1 MNASP
6 IAPQAQTI
14 ARHIDDAAGR
24 YACYPG
30 IAQFRSGF
38 GDAGFVDAL
47 RVSNGDPIPA
57 KLSIHIGA
65 PDRFGLYPVGA
76 ARDESARIAPH
87 PAAYL
92 SRLVRQIAAVGA
104 LCDRDRDVV
113 QLGLSPGATD
123 FFDAEQIAEIVESLS
138 RNFHFSNR
146 PDRDFAATLSADALS
161 RTDLRTLVDA
171 GCNRAGF
178 AIGHIDSQ
186 AAATAIANAPD
197 AAVARCRAAGFRSV
211 RIDVVFGA
219 FVEDFD
225 CFCGR
230 LATVVRAAP
239 DVVALRDVAHLP
251 ESFAPETGGVHA
263 AVVRADMLCH
273 AWCTLIEAGYAHVG
287 MGVFAVPSDTLLRAK
302 SERRLHRDALGF
314 GVHGT
319 TDLIGFGVGAIQQ
332 VGGAYCRGL
341 SHPREWEAAIDAGRL
356 GISAGLV
363 LSDDDRI
370 RAAVIESILCTDAVD
385 FAFIAGRYNIDPR
398 TYFARESRALVA
410 LAENGLLVFDQRGG
424 EYGFCLTTSGQL
436 LSRVVAS
443 QFDGYLG
450 QADIR
455 SNAPLRDRA

>member
-1 MNASP
+1 MNTSSEV
-6 IAPQAQTI
+6 PQAQMI

-30 IAQFRSGF
+30 IAQFRTSF
-38 GDAGFVDAL
+38 GDAGFVEAL
-47 RVSNGDPIPA
+47 RTSNGDPIPA
-57 KLSIHIGA
+57 KLSLHIGA

-76 ARDESARIAPH
+76 ARDESARITPH
-87 PAAYL
+87 PVAYL

-113 QLGLSPGATD
+113 QLGLSPGTTD

-178 AIGHIDSQ
+178 AVGHIDPQ
-186 AAATAIANAPD
+186 ATAIAIAPD
-197 AAVARCRAAGFRSV
+197 AAVTRCRAAGFRSV
-211 RIDVVFGA
+211 RIDVVSGA
-219 FVEDFD
+219 VVEDFD
-225 CFCGR
+225 GFCGR

-251 ESFAPETGGVHA
+251 ESFAPETGGAHA
-263 AVVRADMLCH
+263 ADVRADMLCH

-287 MGVFAVPSDTLLRAK
+287 MGVFAVPGDALLRAK

-332 VGGAYCRGL
+332 IGGAYCRGL

-356 GISAGLV
+356 GIGAGLV

-370 RAAVIESILCTDAVD
+370 HAAVIESILCTDAVD
-385 FAFIAGRYNIDPR
+385 FAFIASRYKIDPH
-398 TYFARESRALVA
+398 TYFARELLALVA
-410 LAENGLLVFDQRGG
+410 LAEDGLLVFDQRGS
-424 EYGFCLTTSGQL
+424 EYGFYLTPSGQL

-443 QFDGYLG
+443 LFDGYLA
-450 QADIR
+450 QSATR
-455 SNAPLRDRA
+455 

>member
-1 MNASP
+1 MKTSSAV
-6 IAPQAQTI
+6 PQAQTV

-30 IAQFRSGF
+30 IAQFRTGY
-38 GDAGFVDAL
+38 GDAGFVEAL
-47 RVSNGDPIPA
+47 RMSNGDPIPA
-57 KLSIHIGA
+57 KLSLHIGA

-76 ARDESARIAPH
+76 ARDESARITPH

-146 PDRDFAATLSADALS
+146 PDRDFAATLSSDALS

-178 AIGHIDSQ
+178 AVGHTPPQ
-186 AAATAIANAPD
+186 AAETAAAITPD

-211 RIDVVFGA
+211 RIDVVSGA
-219 FVEDFD
+219 VVEDFD
-225 CFCGR
+225 GFCDR
-230 LATVVRAAP
+230 LAMVMHAAP

-251 ESFAPETGGVHA
+251 ESFAPEPGGAHVA
-263 AVVRADMLCH
+263 DVRARMLCH
-273 AWCTLIEAGYAHVG
+273 AWRELTEAGYAHVG
-287 MGVFAVPSDTLLRAK
+287 MGVFAVPSDALLRAK

-332 VGGAYCRGL
+332 IGGAYCRSL

-385 FAFIAGRYNIDPR
+385 FAFIASRYKIDPR
-398 TYFARESRALVA
+398 TYFARELLVLVA
-410 LAENGLLVFDQRGG
+410 LAEDGLLVFDQRGS
-424 EYGFCLTTSGQL
+424 EYGFYLTPSGQL
-436 LSRVVAS
+436 LSRIVAS
-443 QFDGYLG
+443 QFDGYLA
-450 QADIR
+450 QTATR
-455 SNAPLRDRA
+455 

>member
-1 MNASP
+1 MKTSSAV
-6 IAPQAQTI
+6 PQAQTV

-30 IAQFRSGF
+30 IAQFRTGY
-38 GDAGFVDAL
+38 GDAGFVEAL
-47 RVSNGDPIPA
+47 RMSNGDPIPA
-57 KLSIHIGA
+57 KLSLHIGA

-76 ARDESARIAPH
+76 ARDESARITPH

-146 PDRDFAATLSADALS
+146 PDRDFAATLSSDALS

-178 AIGHIDSQ
+178 AVGHTPPQ
-186 AAATAIANAPD
+186 AAETAAAITPD

-211 RIDVVFGA
+211 RIDVVSGA
-219 FVEDFD
+219 VVEDFD
-225 CFCGR
+225 GFCDR
-230 LATVVRAAP
+230 LAMVMHAAP

-251 ESFAPETGGVHA
+251 ESFAPEPGGAHVA
-263 AVVRADMLCH
+263 DVRARMLCH
-273 AWCTLIEAGYAHVG
+273 AWRELTEAGYAHVG
-287 MGVFAVPSDTLLRAK
+287 MGVFAVPSDALLRAK

-332 VGGAYCRGL
+332 IGGAYCRSL

-385 FAFIAGRYNIDPR
+385 FAFIASRYKIDPR
-398 TYFARESRALVA
+398 TYFARELLVLVA
-410 LAENGLLVFDQRGG
+410 LAEDGLLVFDQRGS
-424 EYGFCLTTSGQL
+424 EYGFYLTPSGQL
-436 LSRVVAS
+436 LSRIVAS
-443 QFDGYLG
+443 QFDGYLA
-450 QADIR
+450 QSATR
-455 SNAPLRDRA
+455 

>member
-1 MNASP
+1 MNTSSE
-6 IAPQAQTI
+6 IPQTQTI
-14 ARHIDDAAGR
+14 ARYIDDAAGR

-30 IAQFRSGF
+30 IAQFRASF
-38 GDAGFVDAL
+38 GDAGFFEAL
-47 RVSNGDPIPA
+47 RTSNGDPIPA
-57 KLSIHIGA
+57 KLSLHIGA

-76 ARDESARIAPH
+76 ARDESARITPH
-87 PAAYL
+87 PVAYL

-123 FFDAEQIAEIVESLS
+123 FFDSDQIAEIVESLS

-161 RTDLRTLVDA
+161 RTELRTLVDA

-178 AIGHIDSQ
+178 AIGHIDPQ
-186 AAATAIANAPD
+186 TTATAVAIAPD
-197 AAVARCRAAGFRSV
+197 AAVVRCRAAGFRSV
-211 RIDVVFGA
+211 RTDVVFGSV
-219 FVEDFD
+219 VENFD
-225 CFCGR
+225 GFCSR
-230 LATVVRAAP
+230 LATVVHTAP

-251 ESFAPETGGVHA
+251 ESFAPETGGAHA
-263 AVVRADMLCH
+263 ADMRAHMVCH

-287 MGVFAVPSDTLLRAK
+287 MGVFAVPGDALLRAK
-302 SERRLHRDALGF
+302 NERRLHRDALGF

-332 VGGAYCRGL
+332 IGGAYCRGL

-356 GISAGLV
+356 GIGAGLV

-370 RAAVIESILCTDAVD
+370 RASVIESILCTDAVD
-385 FAFIAGRYNIDPR
+385 FAFIAGRYNIDPCA
-398 TYFARESRALVA
+398 YFARELRALVA
-410 LAENGLLVFDQRGG
+410 LAEDGLLVFDQRGG

-450 QADIR
+450 QSATR
-455 SNAPLRDRA
+455 